1 MADADRSGRPEFHY
15 DREERLKRRGRQE
28 EPTKGGIFR
37 RNRSLAI
44 LLLDVVLIVILYL
57 VLQFFVFG
65 VEDRHTAFGCR
76 FVLRAVAFEDQV
88 LVSLRITRR
97 GEPADGAGSLVA
109 AAVFGLEG
117 ADLRWEDADL
127 LPSEPDEPRYLRAR
141 LPRREDA
148 GRATASVQV
157 GDERFELSAPVEQE

>member
-1 MADADRSGRPEFHY
+1 MADSDRAPRPEFHY
-15 DREERLKRRGRQE
+15 DRDERLKRRRRE
-28 EPTKGGIFR
+28 EPPKGGIFR

-44 LLLDVVLIVILYL
+44 LLLDVLLIVILYL
-57 VLQFFVFG
+57 LLQFFVFG
-65 VEDRHTAFGCR
+65 VEDRHTAVGCR

-97 GEPADGAGSLVA
+97 EAPADGSESLVA
-109 AAVFGLEG
+109 TAVFGLEG
-117 ADLRWEDADL
+117 SDARQEDADL
-127 LPSEPDEPRYLRAR
+127 LPPEPDEPRYLRAR

-157 GDERFELSAPVEQE
+157 GETRFDLSAPVEQE